1 MKVNSLPLDTWVV
14 VEPTTAD
21 DVKLLSK
28 HATQCEAEAECTKRN
43 SGLTKPRYQALRVL
57 SPTAGNLACTS
68 PLHQVHR
75 AA

>member
-43 SGLTKPRYQALRVL
+43 NGLVKPRYQALRVL
-57 SPTAGNLACTS
+57 SPAAGNLGCAS
-68 PLHQVHR
+68 RLHKLH
-75 AA
+75 